1 MTIDHQSKII
11 HATRSETFAVANY
24 IKYCTLPGER
34 QQWKVAWEMTHT
46 STIKYGRRD
55 KKTESQGEQP
65 ALEGKK
71 P

>member
-34 QQWKVAWEMTHT
+34 QQWRIAWEITHT
-46 STIKYGRRD
+46 TTNDRRRE
-55 KKTESQGEQP
+55 KSEEQGI
-65 ALEGKK
+65 
-71 P
+71 